1 MSRGTQIIN
10 NRILRDAVDPY
21 DNTTVTIRNKR
32 QATLLGGILGVIGG
46 ATLFGYLQSEKVQA
60 LEERIDDLEFRQDK
74 IIHLLSAQSTDIA
87 VNLENIKHLGV
98 VLHEIMKVLT
108 TNHAT
113 LKLEAGTF
121 YIHNLVS
128 QY

>member
-1 MSRGTQIIN
+1 MVGS
-10 NRILRDAVDPY
+10 LF
-21 DNTTVTIRNKR
+21 
-32 QATLLGGILGVIGG
+32 LG
-46 ATLFGYLQSEKVQA
+46 KVQA

-87 VNLENIKHLGV
+87 VNREHIKHLGL